1 MYIFS
6 TVLRFLNNEVK
17 KKKEAVP
24 IVPIVN
30 QATQHQQKHHTLVK
44 FPISNYYKPQIDKR
58 T

>member
-17 KKKEAVP
+17 KKKEA
-24 IVPIVN
+24 VPIVN